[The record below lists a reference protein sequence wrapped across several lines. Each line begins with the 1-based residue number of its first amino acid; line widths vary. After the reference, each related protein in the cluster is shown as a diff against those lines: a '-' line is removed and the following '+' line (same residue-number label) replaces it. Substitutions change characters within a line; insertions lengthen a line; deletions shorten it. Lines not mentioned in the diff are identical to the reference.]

1 MSFKICL
8 AITVFISSV
17 GSGFSECMNHWKNE
31 ASNLSQCS
39 DKELCHWAT
48 EFNAPEWALNTSYRR
63 HVTEAKRRGLTCGV
77 KNVGL
82 RRTSHLR
89 KVFTTLSK
97 DQRSQI
103 QSNLKA
109 SGFYKSPIDG
119 LYGAG
124 TKKALEAYNK
134 RHLSGSDLT
143 KKVNVERL
151 LLSLF
156 SATPPLETFSPKD

>member
-8 AITVFISSV
+8 VIAALF
-17 GSGFSECMNHWKNE
+17 GSAGLGFAYCLDLAKPERSKLSEC
-31 ASNLSQCS
+31 S
-39 DKELCHWAT
+39 DELLCHWARGDQ
-48 EFNAPEWALNTSYRR
+48 NWSADYDLQR
-63 HVTEAKRRGLTCGV
+63 HVNEAIRRGLSCGL
-77 KNVGL
+77 KNAGL
-82 RRTSHLR
+82 RRTSRLR
-89 KVFTTLSK
+89 KVFTSLAK

-109 SGFYKSPIDG
+109 SGFYKSSIDG

-134 RHLSGSDLT
+134 QHLSGSDLT